1 MYFYRVAVPIPYI
14 ELLTY
19 KSDEHLNI
27 GALVEVEV
35 GKRVVN
41 GIVFDSEENGLEHND
56 LKYIRSVLSDNVI
69 FNSFYIDFLKS
80 LSNYYCYPIG
90 TILYKLV
97 PLKLFN
103 SNFYDKVYPQIENI
117 QFNLNEEQSEVYNRI
132 KNKLGNFGVT
142 LLYGVTGSGKT
153 EVYCK
158 LINDVIKEEGQVLY
172 IVPEIAL
179 TSQLFQR
186 LKNRVNTEVAIY
198 HSKISTK
205 IKERIFNL
213 FNKNRL
219 KVVLGARSSLFLPPS
234 NLKLI
239 VIDEEHET
247 SFKQDDIPH
256 YHLRDMAVLYGKI
269 NNIPVILGSAT
280 PSMETMNNGINGK
293 YEILRLTGRYHGGDN
308 VSMKLVDMKEVE
320 NIGGIISKELY
331 DGIFKRIQNNEQVL
345 LLVNKKGYSRYLL
358 CQKCGRIL
366 ECPNCDVALTYYKSE
381 NYAKCHYC
389 SSIIRYF
396 KCNRCGCNDFF
407 PVGSGSERVYEV
419 IEELF
424 SNEVLRLDQDVV
436 TSMKRV
442 DGILEKFGKKEK
454 KILVGTGIIAKGLD
468 YPDITLIGVINID
481 NMFAL
486 PDFRSDE
493 RAFQMLVQ
501 FAGRGGRFEK
511 DCEMIIQ
518 TYNIDNPIF
527 GYLIRGDYDKFYQD
541 SLKKRKLLHYPPFCK
556 LVRVLIDSAKEIDAS
571 NISTL
576 IAEDLK
582 IRLNRDDILLG
593 PSAANI
599 NKIKNR
605 YRYNFLIKVSNSKN
619 IQIYKKI
626 IEKKFLELKK
636 NNSSLSFDVDP
647 YNFM

>member
-1 MYFYRVAVPIPYI
+1 MYFYRVAVPIPYV

-19 KSDEHLNI
+19 KSKDQINI
-27 GALVEVEV
+27 GSLVEVEV
-35 GKRVVN
+35 GKRIVN
-41 GIVFDSEENGLEHND
+41 GIVFHSDNDLEDND
-56 LKYIRSVLSDNVI
+56 LKYIRAVLSDNAI
-69 FNSFYIDFLKS
+69 FNSCYIDFLKV

-90 TILYKLV
+90 TVLYKLV
-97 PLKLFN
+97 PLKLFK
-103 SNFYDKVYPQIENI
+103 SNICDKASQSIENI
-117 QFNLNEEQSEVYNRI
+117 QFHLNEEQSEVYDKI
-132 KNKLGNFGVT
+132 KSKLGSFGVT

-158 LINDVIKEEGQVLY
+158 LINDILAMDGQVLY

-186 LKNRVNTEVAIY
+186 LKNRVSSEVAIY
-198 HSKISTK
+198 HSKISLK
-205 IKERIFNL
+205 VKERIFNL
-213 FNKNRL
+213 FNQNRL

-234 NLKLI
+234 NLKMI
-239 VIDEEHET
+239 VVDEEHET

-256 YHLRDMAVLYGKI
+256 YQLRDMAVLYGKI

-293 YEILRLTGRYHGGDN
+293 YEILRLTGRYHRGDR
-308 VSMKLVDMKEVE
+308 VSIKLVDMKEAE
-320 NIGGIISKELY
+320 NIGGIISQEIY
-331 DGIFKRIQNNEQVL
+331 DGIFERIKKNEQVL

-358 CQKCGRIL
+358 CQKCSEIL
-366 ECPNCDVALTYYKSE
+366 KCPNCDVALTYYKSE

-396 KCNRCGCNDFF
+396 KCNRCGNNDFF
-407 PVGSGSERVYEV
+407 PVGSGSEKVYEV

-442 DGILEKFGKKEK
+442 DNILETFGKKDK

-486 PDFRSDE
+486 PDFRSEE
-493 RAFQMLVQ
+493 RAFQILVQ

-511 DCEMIIQ
+511 GCEMIIQ
-518 TYNIDNPIF
+518 TYNIDNPVF
-527 GYLIRGDYDKFYQD
+527 EYLIKGDYDKFYID
-541 SLKKRKLLHYPPFCK
+541 SLKKRKLLHYPPFCR
-556 LVRVLIDSAKEIDAS
+556 LVRVLVDSANDTDAF
-571 NISTL
+571 NISNL
-576 IAEDLK
+576 IAEELK
-582 IRLNRDDILLG
+582 GSLQRDDILLG
-593 PSAANI
+593 PSTANI

-605 YRYNFLIKVSNSKN
+605 YRYNFLIKVNNSKN
-619 IQIYKKI
+619 IQRYKKI
-626 IEKKFLELKK
+626 IEQKFSNIKKG
-636 NNSSLSFDVDP
+636 NASLSFDVDP